1 MGVGVQR
8 MVTEGGEVVTVIRN
22 QRQEKGNEGEM
33 AWRQGR
39 KA

>member
-1 MGVGVQR
+1 MQR
-8 MVTEGGEVVTVIRN
+8 MVTEGGVVVPVVRN
-22 QRQEKGNEGEM
+22 QRKGKGNEGKV